1 MEKEMKIEEAQGC
14 TCEGACTCDQQ
25 QKASYE
31 QLANIANQ
39 LYVQNQEM
47 GKRLGEMDMANFF
60 KRLDW
65 LWSIINSNTAYITEA
80 FKQECGKEFMA
91 MMTKP
96 EDEPQGEPAPVEE

>member
-14 TCEGACTCDQQ
+14 ACEGACTCNQQ

-39 LYVQNQEM
+39 LYAQNQEM
-47 GKRLGEMDMANFF
+47 GKRLSEMDMANFF

-65 LWSIINSNTAYITEA
+65 LWNIINSTTPYITEA
-80 FKQECGKEFMA
+80 FKQECGKEFMS
-91 MMTKP
+91 MMSKP
-96 EDEPQGEPAPVEE
+96 EEDSQIQEGPVEE